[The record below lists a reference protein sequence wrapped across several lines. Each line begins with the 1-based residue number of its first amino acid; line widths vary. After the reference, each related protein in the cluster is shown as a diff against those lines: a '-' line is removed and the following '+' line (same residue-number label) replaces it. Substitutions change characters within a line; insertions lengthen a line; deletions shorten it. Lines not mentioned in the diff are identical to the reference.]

1 MNKIF
6 TSILALA
13 CLGIADASALTLTYD
28 GQPVKDGDE
37 ITLGYT
43 PVGPLAEWNPS
54 FYATGTPGSN
64 LVVSIAATPADI
76 QMYFQDC
83 SLGLCKEAPKTTVYY
98 WGTEEEKNDKDN
110 PKQVDFTSYPVHL
123 EIHRQT
129 FLVDI
134 VKTQGDL
141 QGVMTVYEENAPEE
155 KVTVTINFLVKPADE
170 VGALDNVAANGEYV
184 RLESGNTLSYNLN
197 GNTHIEVYSILGTRM
212 IDRHVSGHGSLSLSG
227 LGRGVYIYRAGKL
240 SGKVVVK

>member
-13 CLGIADASALTLTYD
+13 CLGVADASAVTLTCD
-28 GQPVKDGDE
+28 GQQVKDGDE
-37 ITLGYT
+37 ITIGYT
-43 PVGPLAEWNPS
+43 AVGPLAQWEPN
-54 FYATGTPGSN
+54 FTATGTPGSN
-64 LVVSIAATPADI
+64 LVVSVSATPADL
-76 QMYFQDC
+76 QKFFQDC
-83 SLGLCKEAPKTTVYY
+83 SFGVCKEAPRTTVYH
-98 WGTEEEKNDKDN
+98 WGTEEEMLQGGN
-110 PKQVDFTSYPVHL
+110 VDFTSYPVHL

-129 FLVDI
+129 DLLDK
-134 VKTQGDL
+134 VKNQGDL
-141 QGVMTVYEENAPEE
+141 QGVLTVYEENNPDD
-155 KVTVTINFLVKPADE
+155 KVTVTINFLVKPAEE

>member
-13 CLGIADASALTLTYD
+13 CLGVADASALTLTYD

-37 ITLGYT
+37 ITIGYT
-43 PVGPLAEWNPS
+43 AVGPLAQWEPS
-54 FYATGTPGSN
+54 FYATGTSGSN
-64 LVVSIAATPADI
+64 LVVSISATPADLE
-76 QMYFQDC
+76 MFFQDC
-83 SLGLCKEAPKTTVYY
+83 SLGLCKAAPKTTVYH
-98 WGTEEEKNDKDN
+98 WGTQEDLLNGGD
-110 PKQVDFTSYPVHL
+110 VDFTSYPVHL

-129 FLVDI
+129 VP
-134 VKTQGDL
+134 VANAGGDL
-141 QGVMTVYEENAPEE
+141 QGVLTVYEENAPED
-155 KVTVTINFLVKPADE
+155 KVTVTINFLVKPAEE

>member
-13 CLGIADASALTLTYD
+13 CLGTVDVDALTLSRN
-28 GQPVKDGDE
+28 GQPLKDGDV
-37 ITLGYT
+37 ITVGYLVEVPALSLVKWET
-43 PVGPLAEWNPS
+43 SILLETNAS
-54 FYATGTPGSN
+54 SIILTGTCN
-64 LVVSIAATPADI
+64 DVAHADL
-76 QMYFQDC
+76 FQDC
-83 SLGLCKEAPKTTVYY
+83 SFGLCKPGPFNNTYDLIELKDMGYTSPYY
-98 WGTEEEKNDKDN
+98 L
-110 PKQVDFTSYPVHL
+110 Q
-123 EIHRQT
+123 IHRGMQSLDAAT
-129 FLVDI
+129 EV
-134 VKTQGDL
+134 GDL
-141 QGVMTVYEENAPEE
+141 TGILTVADANNEDD
-155 KVTVTINFLVKPADE
+155 KVTVTINFLVKPAEE

-212 IDRHVSGHGSLSLSG
+212 IDRHVSGHGSLSISG